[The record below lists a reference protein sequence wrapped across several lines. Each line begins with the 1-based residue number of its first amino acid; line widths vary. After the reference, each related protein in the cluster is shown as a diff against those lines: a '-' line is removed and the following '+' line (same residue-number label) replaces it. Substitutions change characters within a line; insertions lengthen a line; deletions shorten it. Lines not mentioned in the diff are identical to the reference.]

1 MTALLKTVGYGFL
14 IIILSPFIVLGL
26 AIFAVY
32 AIVVY
37 LFLEVSSLLLFFT
50 GKSFKNDDMETI
62 KLKEIMKKEEIY
74 RQNMMSQPTNP
85 VPQYGNNFPPQ
96 NNNYYPSQGA
106 NNNYQQQQQNQENL
120 NQSSLF
126 DETKKDGDKNE

>member
-14 IIILSPFIVLGL
+14 IIILSPFVVLGL

-32 AIVVY
+32 AIIVY
-37 LFLEVSSLLLFFT
+37 LFLEISSLLLFFT

-74 RQNMMSQPTNP
+74 RQNMMSQPINT
-85 VPQYGNNFPPQ
+85 VPQHGNNFPPQ
-96 NNNYYPSQGA
+96 NNNYYPPQGT
-106 NNNYQQQQQNQENL
+106 NNNYQQQQNQENL

-126 DETKKDGDKNE
+126 DETKKDGDNNE

>member
-14 IIILSPFIVLGL
+14 IIILSPFVVLGL

-32 AIVVY
+32 AIIVY
-37 LFLEVSSLLLFFT
+37 LFLEISSLLLFFT

-74 RQNMMSQPTNP
+74 RQNMMSQPINT

-96 NNNYYPSQGA
+96 NNNYYPPQGT
-106 NNNYQQQQQNQENL
+106 NNNYQQQQNQENL

-126 DETKKDGDKNE
+126 DETKKDGDNNE